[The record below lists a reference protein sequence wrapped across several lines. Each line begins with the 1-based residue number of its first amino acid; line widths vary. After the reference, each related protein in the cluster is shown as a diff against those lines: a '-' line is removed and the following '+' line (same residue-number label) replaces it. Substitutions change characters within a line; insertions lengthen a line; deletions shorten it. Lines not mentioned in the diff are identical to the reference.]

1 VHAFHFE
8 EFAAHD
14 STLNAT
20 ELFLTIIR
28 FPTSTRHCGLMNF
41 PGFSGHLKCLDG
53 DSRQEVVMNKKRG
66 RTAYSDEFRREAVRL
81 VESGKGDVVQV
92 ATDLGVH
99 PQSLRSWCRTAA
111 RQRAGA
117 STPTRVLLEEE
128 NRRLRRENERL
139 KEERDILKKATAFF
153 ARDER

>member
-1 VHAFHFE
+1 
-8 EFAAHD
+8 
-14 STLNAT
+14 
-20 ELFLTIIR
+20 
-28 FPTSTRHCGLMNF
+28 M
-41 PGFSGHLKCLDG
+41 K
-53 DSRQEVVMNKKRG
+53 KKRG

-81 VESGKGDVVQV
+81 VESGSDVVQV
-92 ATDLGVH
+92 AKDLGVH

-117 STPTRVLLEEE
+117 STPSLVLLEEE
-128 NRRLRRENERL
+128 NRRLRRANERL